1 MLSPYAPV
9 RILTFAQS
17 LDRGGVESA
26 LLRLARGWIAA
37 GHKVTL
43 VTGPTRGPVAAI
55 PDGVEVIESDGSYL
69 GMTRALPGAA
79 KRMQADIVFC
89 PGNHYSSA
97 AAWLHARLGKD
108 CPPIVAKVSN
118 RLDRDDQHFPVAQG
132 YRVWLRAHRAFVDH
146 MVAMTPAMADET
158 VAMTG
163 IGADRVS
170 VIANPPGLA
179 GTGAPT
185 PPLAGGD
192 YLIGIGR
199 LVPQK
204 RWDRAIAALAD
215 VKRRETKLMI
225 LGEGEARGELEQ
237 QIDAL
242 GLGDRVRLPGYS
254 TNTLSAL
261 SGARALVL
269 TSDFEGVP
277 GVLQEALAVGTP
289 VVATDSS
296 VAIREIVADPRQGS
310 VVPTGDARALVAA
323 LDHWLAPGRPRPD
336 PVPERGHDSVERY
349 IGLFEALVL
358 ERRLSRA

>member
-37 GHKVTL
+37 GHLVTL
-43 VTGPTRGPVAAI
+43 VTGPSRGPVAAI
-55 PDGVEVIESDGSYL
+55 PDGVEVIETDGSYL
-69 GMTRALPGAA
+69 GMAHALPGAA
-79 KRMQADIVFC
+79 RRMRADIVFC

-97 AAWLHARLGKD
+97 AAWLHARLGRD

-118 RLDRDDQHFPVAQG
+118 RLDRDDQYFPVAQG

-146 MVAMTPAMADET
+146 MVAMTPAMAEET

-163 IGADRVS
+163 FGADRVS
-170 VIANPPGLA
+170 VIANPPGA
-179 GTGAPT
+179 VGTGAPT
-185 PPLAGGD
+185 PPITGSD

-199 LVPQK
+199 LAPQK

-225 LGEGEARGELEQ
+225 LGEGEARSDLEQ
-237 QIDAL
+237 QVDSL
-242 GLGDRVRLPGYS
+242 GLGDRVRLPGHS

-261 SGARALVL
+261 TGARALVL

-289 VVATDSS
+289 VVSTDSS

-310 VVPTGDARALVAA
+310 VVPTGDAPALVAA
-323 LDHWLAPGRPRPD
+323 LDHWLAPDRPRPD
-336 PVPERGHDSVERY
+336 PVPERGRDSVERY
-349 IGLFEALVL
+349 IRLFEELVL
-358 ERRLSRA
+358 RRRLSPG